1 MHEPSWVSGH
11 GHGPVATYARGPMHA
26 CIHIYIHIYIY
37 LCLYGSI
44 YIFYIYM
51 YIFTCIYTCIYTL
64 QCSELLCDGDNVVN
78 CYDVHFLILEQP
90 TPCSSQ
96 WSPSMFKI
104 LGLSFQRTRAQ
115 FWRTGL
121 PSPSCF
127 FWFLWLRWRSL
138 PPHGTFPKYMI
149 MVAYIQFS
157 TPWAR
162 QRLFLSLRS

>member
-1 MHEPSWVSGH
+1 MHACIHMWVSGHGPGPVATYPRGPNRAVINQARLFVTFVAPSWVSGH
-11 GHGPVATYARGPMHA
+11 GHGPVATYARGP
-26 CIHIYIHIYIY
+26 IHTYIYIHIYIY

-115 FWRTGL
+115 F
-121 PSPSCF
+121 
-127 FWFLWLRWRSL
+127 
-138 PPHGTFPKYMI
+138 
-149 MVAYIQFS
+149 
-157 TPWAR
+157 
-162 QRLFLSLRS
+162 